1 VVLYDGKF
9 HPVDSS
15 EMAFKTA
22 ASMAFKDGFLQGG
35 PVLLE
40 PIMILHITVPDAFT
54 GDVLSDLNGKRART
68 LGMNPQGNGLT
79 QIDAT
84 APLAE
89 VQRYV
94 SDLRSITQ
102 GQGTFSMEFDRYEQV
117 PAHLMA
123 GIVEAA
129 RVAHA
134 EKAAAH

>member
-1 VVLYDGKF
+1 
-9 HPVDSS
+9 
-15 EMAFKTA
+15 MAFKIPSA
-22 ASMAFKDGFLQGG
+22 MAFKEGFLQGG

-40 PIMILHITVPDAFT
+40 PIMLLHITVPDAFT

-102 GQGTFSMEFDRYEQV
+102 GQGTFAMEFDRYEQV
-117 PAHLMA
+117 PAHLTANIIEEHRAQM
-123 GIVEAA
+123 
-129 RVAHA
+129 A